1 MNALPAFIDKE
12 AWQGFCDMR
21 KAIKKPMTS
30 RAEVLVLKT
39 LYAFKA
45 AGHDPNA
52 ALDQSTLCNWQDVYE
67 PKQKEITKLVRETYQ
82 GEAPM
87 TAEQKAASDQARRR
101 VMAELRPLRRV
112 A

>member
-1 MNALPAFIDKE
+1 MVALPVFIDKE

-21 KAIKKPMTS
+21 KAIKKPMTP

-39 LYAFKA
+39 LYALKA

-67 PKQKEITKLVRETYQ
+67 PKQKEITQLVRETYK

-87 TAEQKAASDQARRR
+87 TADEKAAADQARRR